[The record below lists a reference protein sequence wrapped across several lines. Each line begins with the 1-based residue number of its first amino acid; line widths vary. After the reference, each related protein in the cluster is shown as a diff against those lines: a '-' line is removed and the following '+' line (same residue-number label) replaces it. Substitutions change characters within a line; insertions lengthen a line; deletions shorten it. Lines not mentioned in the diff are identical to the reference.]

1 MVGRTLN
8 RPAVCIALLTAAF
21 ALTLSLG
28 AYCALDAAFIFAFED
43 VKKYPRRFPADAAFA
58 AAAVPA
64 LTAELYLMRRRGRG
78 ALISAVGGIVLAV
91 PALFL
96 WERLSTLL

>member
-8 RPAVCIALLTAAF
+8 RPAVCFALLTAAF

-28 AYCALDAAFIFAFED
+28 AYCALDAAF
-43 VKKYPRRFPADAAFA
+43 

-64 LTAELYLMRRRGRG
+64 VTTELYLMRRRGRG